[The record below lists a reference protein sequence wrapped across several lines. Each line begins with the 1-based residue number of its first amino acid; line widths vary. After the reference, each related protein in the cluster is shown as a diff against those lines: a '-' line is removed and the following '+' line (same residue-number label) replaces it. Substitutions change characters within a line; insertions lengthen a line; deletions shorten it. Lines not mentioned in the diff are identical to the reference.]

1 MLRAD
6 VGDMQWTMFT
16 HPVKAWIFRTDLYED
31 MRYGT
36 KVSPR
41 NHGISLAESQHYVI
55 DSTHPCCALNN
66 GIQHWLH
73 VRGGTADDIQH
84 LGCCGLMFQSF
95 AQLSIALLQFLE

>member
-55 DSTHPCCALNN
+55 DSTHPCGALDD
-66 GIQHWLH
+66 GIEHRLH
-73 VRGGTADDIQH
+73 VRGRSADNAEH
-84 LGCCGLMFQSF
+84 LRRCRLMLQRF